1 MTLLNHTHNPA
12 ARSWLASANV
22 PGADFPI
29 QNLPIAVF
37 RHFREDEPFR
47 GGIAIGDQV
56 IDLAR
61 VVVVG
66 CLEGLAAEAAMA
78 GAYHNLNVLMA
89 LGPQAWKALRH
100 GLFDLLQEGAEGPR
114 VDALRS
120 CLIPQLAV
128 EYNVPALIGDYTDF
142 YTSVHHAANIGKI
155 LRGDN
160 GTDPVLP
167 NFRWIPVGYHGRAST
182 IGVSGQEF
190 LRPVGQSLPA
200 GDSAPV
206 FGPSK
211 RLDYELELG
220 IYMGPGNAM
229 GVPIALADVDKHI
242 FGMCLLNDWS
252 ARDVQGWEYQPL
264 GPFLSK
270 NFATTVSPWIV
281 SMEALAPYRQAWT
294 RAATDPQPLPYLNDA
309 HNNAQG
315 ALDIQLEVSILT
327 AQRQAA
333 GADAV
338 PVSQTS
344 FSHQYWSVGQMVAHH
359 TVGGCNL
366 QPGDLLGTGTISG
379 PTLPE
384 AGALIELTQGG
395 RNPITL
401 SGPGAADEQRGFL
414 EDGDTV
420 IIRGWCEKP
429 GAARIG
435 FGECRGTVLPA
446 RELA

>member
-12 ARSWLASANV
+12 ARSWVLSANE
-22 PGADFPI
+22 PGCDFPI

-37 RHFREDEPFR
+37 RHFREDEAFR

-66 CLEGLAAEAAMA
+66 CLDGLAAEAALA
-78 GAYHNLNVLMA
+78 GAYHNLNVLMG
-89 LGPQAWKALRH
+89 LGPKAWQALRH
-100 GLFDLLQEGAEGPR
+100 GLFDLLLEGASGPK
-114 VDALRS
+114 VDALRT

-142 YTSVHHAANIGKI
+142 YTSVYHSANIGKI

-167 NFRWIPVGYHGRAST
+167 NFRWIPVGYHGRASS
-182 IGVSGQEF
+182 IGISGQEF
-190 LRPVGQSLPA
+190 RRPLGQSMPA
-200 GDSAPV
+200 GASAPV
-206 FGPSK
+206 FGPCQ

-220 IYMGPGNAM
+220 IYIGPGNDLGEA
-229 GVPIALADVDKHI
+229 IALADADAHI

-252 ARDVQGWEYQPL
+252 ARDIQGWEYMPL

-281 SMEALAPYRQAWT
+281 SMEALAPYRQAWV
-294 RAATDPQPLPYLNDA
+294 RPADEPQPLPYLDDA
-309 HNNAQG
+309 HNAAAG
-315 ALDIQLEVSILT
+315 ALDIQLEVLIET
-327 AQRQAA
+327 PQRRAA
-333 GADAV
+333 NAGPV
-338 PVSQTS
+338 RVSQTS
-344 FSHQYWSVGQMVAHH
+344 FRHQYWTAAQMVAHH
-359 TVGGCNL
+359 AVGGCNL

-379 PTLPE
+379 PTPFE
-384 AGALIELTQGG
+384 AGALIELTKGG
-395 RNPITL
+395 REPITL
-401 SGPGAADEQRGFL
+401 SAPGAPDEQRGFL
-414 EDGDTV
+414 QDGDAV
-420 IIRGWCEKP
+420 IIRGWCEKD

-446 RELA
+446 RAMP